1 MEIRNRESGAVT
13 TVSQFKA
20 SYPNTSF
27 PKQITADILDSYG
40 YDAVL
45 DGAQATVTAPY
56 GVSTR
61 DGVEQI
67 NGQWF
72 TKFVAG
78 PVFTDTTEETVDS
91 EGNVTT
97 TSYTAAQNEAAYRAS
112 VDATTAA
119 AVRVARDKKL
129 TDTDWTQM
137 ADSPLTSD
145 KKTEWASYR
154 TSLRDL
160 PSASGFPH
168 TMTWP
173 TEPS

>member
-27 PKQITADILDSYG
+27 PKQITTDILDSYG

-45 DGAQATVTAPY
+45 NGAQATVTAPY

-67 NGQWF
+67 DGQWF
-72 TKFVAG
+72 TKFIAG
-78 PVFTDTTEETVDS
+78 PVFTDTTDD

-97 TSYTAAQNEAAYRAS
+97 AADNEAAYRAS
-112 VDATTAA
+112 VDAKAGTS
-119 AVRVARDKKL
+119 VRAERDKKL
-129 TDTDWTQM
+129 TETDWTQM
-137 ADSPLTSD
+137 ADSPLSSD
-145 KKTEWASYR
+145 KKTEWATYR